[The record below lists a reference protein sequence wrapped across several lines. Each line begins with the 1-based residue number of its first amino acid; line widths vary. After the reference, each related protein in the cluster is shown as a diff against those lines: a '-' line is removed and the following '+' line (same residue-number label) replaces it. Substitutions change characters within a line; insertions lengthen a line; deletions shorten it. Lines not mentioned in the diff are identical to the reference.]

1 MTRADQLARRLGQ
14 NMSESLGVRG
24 PVANDLPPQAHAAPG
39 AAAAHGDTPEDGR
52 SRDRQAGLLELS
64 RITPDPDQPRKT
76 FDEEALSQLA
86 ESLKTT
92 GQLQPI
98 RVRWSQALGKWVIIS
113 GERRYR
119 AAHLA
124 GMKALACQFVEQSL
138 SETEVRQQSL
148 IENLLREDLRPIEAA
163 QGYRQLMDLNG
174 WTIQQV
180 ADALS
185 IAKGTVSKA
194 LALLK
199 LPEDIRAQVEEGR
212 IAPTAAYEISRVE
225 GEGAQR
231 ELARRVVDEGIRRDD
246 TGQLVGKTARPKA
259 KKSKAAAP
267 STTKVFEVQGAKL
280 SITWPKG
287 YVSPEEIIAALSE
300 ALGQLTGRA
309 A

>member
-1 MTRADQLARRLGQ
+1 MSRADQLARLLGD

-24 PVANDLPPQAHAAPG
+24 TAANDPAPAAPT
-39 AAAAHGDTPEDGR
+39 AHLVGESPEEGR
-52 SRDRQAGLLELS
+52 SRDRQAGMLDLS

-76 FDEEALSQLA
+76 FDEESLEHLSQ
-86 ESLKTT
+86 SLKTT

-98 RVRWSQALGKWVIIS
+98 RVRWSRQHGKWVIIS

-119 AAHLA
+119 AALRA
-124 GMKALACQFVEQSL
+124 GFKSIACQFVDQEL

-199 LPEDIRAQVEEGR
+199 LPDDIRAQVEEGQ

-231 ELARRVVDEGIRRDD
+231 ELARRVVDEGLKRDD
-246 TGQLVGKTARPKA
+246 AGRLAGKARRGRAGVA
-259 KKSKAAAP
+259 KR
-267 STTKVFEVQGAKL
+267 STTKVFEVDGARVTV
-280 SITWPKG
+280 TWARESVG
-287 YVSPEEIIAALSE
+287 PEDVIAALGE
-300 ALGQLTGRA
+300 AIAQAKGMA